1 MASPLRQTYKTDPA
15 GSTHAVTR
23 LRDHVRSNS
32 LEHND
37 VAFNMNGYERL

>member
-15 GSTHAVTR
+15 GSTHAAR
-23 LRDHVRSNS
+23 QRDHVRSNS